1 MRFAKS
7 QASVVTKS
15 SGCNQIKRKKM
26 IILEKPY
33 VSTPLVAYLEEK
45 QIPVLHNEMAAQ
57 LTVEG
62 HRLNLLDDKQFVEKY
77 NQTHQL
83 YAVSE
88 NALVWLYAQLPES
101 ELVKKVKILKDK
113 AEFRRICQQIYP
125 DFYYKEVEMKALR
138 SLNPDELPL
147 PLVLKPA
154 VGFLSVGVYIVRSKE
169 EWQAALDDIDQ
180 NFAKQCAVFP
190 DTVVRS
196 EMFVLEQ
203 FIEGEEYAV
212 DAYYDAEGKP
222 NIINIFHHIFKSET
236 DVSDRLYC
244 MSKQIFEANYPA
256 FNQFCIDLNGVLGL
270 KNFPMHVEFRVD
282 KHTCRAIPI
291 EVNPLRFAGM
301 CLNDLTRHT
310 CHLLP
315 VQAYFEGT
323 HPDYATMW
331 NGIEND
337 VFSFIVLDKPY
348 DTNRALD
355 FERIKRHFHGVL
367 ETRDIMNPAMSIWG
381 FLFMQ
386 TTPEHK
392 EELHEIL
399 HSTLEEFMV

>member
-1 MRFAKS
+1 
-7 QASVVTKS
+7 
-15 SGCNQIKRKKM
+15 M

-33 VSTPLVAYLEEK
+33 VSAPLVAYLEEK

-57 LTVEG
+57 LTAEG
-62 HRLNLLDDKQFVEKY
+62 HHLNLLDDKQFSEQYLKKE
-77 NQTHQL
+77 QL

-113 AEFRRICQQIYP
+113 VAFRRICQQIYP

-138 SLNPDELPL
+138 SLNPNELPL

-154 VGFLSVGVYIVRSKE
+154 VGFLSVGVYIVRNKE
-169 EWQAALDDIDQ
+169 EWQAALDDIDR

-190 DTVVRS
+190 ETVVRS
-196 EMFVLEQ
+196 EKFILEQ
-203 FIEGEEYAV
+203 CIEGEEYAV

-244 MSKQIFEANYPA
+244 MSKQIFESNYPA
-256 FNQFCIDLNGVLGL
+256 FNQFCIDLNGALGL
-270 KNFPMHVEFRVD
+270 RNFPMHVEFRVD
-282 KHTCRAIPI
+282 KNTGRAIPI

-301 CLNDLTRHT
+301 CLNDLTLHT

-315 VQAYFEGT
+315 VQAYFEGI

-337 VFSFIVLDKPY
+337 VFSFVVLDKPY
-348 DTNRALD
+348 DTNRKLD

-381 FLFMQ
+381 FLFTQ

-399 HSTLEEFMV
+399 HSSLEEFMV

>member
-1 MRFAKS
+1 
-7 QASVVTKS
+7 
-15 SGCNQIKRKKM
+15 M

-33 VSTPLVAYLEEK
+33 VSAPLVAYLEEK
-45 QIPVLHNEMAAQ
+45 QVPVLHNDMAELLKQ
-57 LTVEG
+57 QG
-62 HRLNLLDDKQFVEKY
+62 HCLNLLDDQQFVEQYQQSGK
-77 NQTHQL
+77 L

-113 AEFRRICQQIYP
+113 AAFRRICQQIYP

-138 SLNPDELPL
+138 SLDPDELPL
-147 PLVLKPA
+147 PLVLKPS

-169 EWQAALDDIDQ
+169 EWNAALNDIDL

-196 EMFVLEQ
+196 ENFVLEQ

-212 DAYYDAEGKP
+212 DAYYDSEGKP
-222 NIINIFHHIFKSET
+222 NIINIFHHIFKDET

-244 MSKQIFEANYPA
+244 MSKQIFETNYPA
-256 FNQFCIDLNGVLGL
+256 FNQFCIDLNGVLQL

-282 KHTCRAIPI
+282 RNTGRAIPI

-310 CHLLP
+310 CGLLP
-315 VQAYFEGT
+315 VKAFFEGT

-348 DTNRALD
+348 DTNRKLD
-355 FERIKRHFHGVL
+355 FERIRRHFHGVL
-367 ETRDIMNPAMSIWG
+367 ETRDIQNPAISIWG
-381 FLFMQ
+381 FLFTK
-386 TTPEHK
+386 TTPQHK
-392 EELHEIL
+392 DELKEIL
-399 HSTLEEFMV
+399 FSDLQEFMI

>member
-1 MRFAKS
+1 
-7 QASVVTKS
+7 
-15 SGCNQIKRKKM
+15 M

-33 VSTPLVAYLEEK
+33 VSAPLVAYLEEK
-45 QIPVLHNEMAAQ
+45 QIPVLHNDMAEMLKQ
-57 LTVEG
+57 QG
-62 HRLNLLDDKQFVEKY
+62 HCLNLLDDQQFVEQYQQSGK
-77 NQTHQL
+77 L

-101 ELVKKVKILKDK
+101 ELVKKLKILKDK
-113 AEFRRICQQIYP
+113 AAFRRICQQIYP

-138 SLNPDELPL
+138 SLDPDELPL
-147 PLVLKPA
+147 PLVLKPS

-169 EWQAALDDIDQ
+169 EWNAALNDIDL

-196 EMFVLEQ
+196 ENFVLEQ

-212 DAYYDAEGKP
+212 DAYYDSEGKP
-222 NIINIFHHIFKSET
+222 NIINIFHHIFKDET

-244 MSKQIFEANYPA
+244 MSKQIFETNYPA
-256 FNQFCIDLNGVLGL
+256 FNQFCIDLNGVLQL

-282 KHTCRAIPI
+282 RNTGRAIPI

-310 CHLLP
+310 CGLLP
-315 VQAYFEGT
+315 VKAFFEGT

-348 DTNRALD
+348 DTNRKLD
-355 FERIKRHFHGVL
+355 FERIRRHFHGVL
-367 ETRDIMNPAMSIWG
+367 ETRDIQNPAMSIWG
-381 FLFMQ
+381 FLFTK
-386 TTPEHK
+386 TTPQHK
-392 EELHEIL
+392 DELKEIL
-399 HSTLEEFMV
+399 FSDLQEFMI

>member
-1 MRFAKS
+1 
-7 QASVVTKS
+7 
-15 SGCNQIKRKKM
+15 M

-33 VSTPLVAYLEEK
+33 VSAPLVAYLEEK
-45 QIPVLHNEMAAQ
+45 QLPVLHNDMADLLKQ
-57 LTVEG
+57 QG
-62 HRLNLLDDKQFVEKY
+62 HRLHLLDDQQFVEQY
-77 NQTHQL
+77 NQTGKL

-101 ELVKKVKILKDK
+101 ELVQKVKILKDK
-113 AEFRRICQQIYP
+113 AAFRRICQQIYP

-138 SLNPDELPL
+138 SLDPDTLPL
-147 PLVLKPA
+147 PLVLKPS

-190 DTVVRS
+190 ETVVRS

-222 NIINIFHHIFKSET
+222 HIINIFHHIFKSET

-244 MSKQIFEANYPA
+244 MSKQIFESNYPA
-256 FNQFCIDLNGVLGL
+256 FNQFCIDLNGVLQL

-282 KHTCRAIPI
+282 KRTGQAIPI

-310 CHLLP
+310 CGLLP
-315 VQAYFEGT
+315 VQAFFEGT

-331 NGIEND
+331 DGIEND
-337 VFSFIVLDKPY
+337 VFSFVVLDKPY
-348 DTNRALD
+348 DTNRKLD
-355 FERIKRHFHGVL
+355 FERIRRHFHGVL
-367 ETRDIMNPAMSIWG
+367 ETRDIQNPAMSIWG
-381 FLFMQ
+381 FLFTK
-386 TTPEHK
+386 TTPEHRD
-392 EELHEIL
+392 ELQEIL
-399 HSTLEEFMV
+399 HTSLEEFMA

>member
-1 MRFAKS
+1 
-7 QASVVTKS
+7 
-15 SGCNQIKRKKM
+15 M

-33 VSTPLVAYLEEK
+33 VSAPLVAYLEEK
-45 QIPVLHNEMAAQ
+45 QLPVLHNDMADLLKQ
-57 LTVEG
+57 QG
-62 HRLNLLDDKQFVEKY
+62 HRLHLLDDQRFVEQY
-77 NQTHQL
+77 NQTGKL

-101 ELVKKVKILKDK
+101 ELVQKVKILKDK
-113 AEFRRICQQIYP
+113 AAFRRICQQIYP

-138 SLNPDELPL
+138 SLDPDTLPL
-147 PLVLKPA
+147 PLVLKPS

-190 DTVVRS
+190 ETVVRS

-222 NIINIFHHIFKSET
+222 HIINIFHHIFKSET

-244 MSKQIFEANYPA
+244 MSKQIFESNYPA
-256 FNQFCIDLNGVLGL
+256 FNQFCIDLNGVLQL
-270 KNFPMHVEFRVD
+270 KNFPRHVEFRVD
-282 KHTCRAIPI
+282 KRSGQAIPI

-310 CHLLP
+310 CGLLP
-315 VQAYFEGT
+315 VQAFFEGT

-331 NGIEND
+331 DGIEND
-337 VFSFIVLDKPY
+337 VFSFVVLDKPY
-348 DTNRALD
+348 DTNRKLD
-355 FERIKRHFHGVL
+355 FDRVRRHFHGVL
-367 ETRDIMNPAMSIWG
+367 ETRDIQNPAMSIWG
-381 FLFMQ
+381 FLFTK
-386 TTPEHK
+386 TTPEHRD
-392 EELHEIL
+392 ELQEIL
-399 HSTLEEFMV
+399 HTSLEEFMA

>member
-1 MRFAKS
+1 
-7 QASVVTKS
+7 
-15 SGCNQIKRKKM
+15 M

-33 VSTPLVAYLEEK
+33 VSAPLAAYLEES
-45 QIPVLHNEMAAQ
+45 QIPVLYNDMAIS
-57 LTVEG
+57 LMVDG
-62 HRLNLLDDKQFVEKY
+62 YRLNMMDDKHFIEEYQK
-77 NQTHQL
+77 QKKL

-113 AEFRRICQQIYP
+113 AAFRRICQQIYP

-138 SLNPDELPL
+138 NLNPDELPL
-147 PLVLKPA
+147 PLVLKPS

-169 EWQAALDDIDQ
+169 EWLKALDDIDK

-190 DTVVRS
+190 ETVVRS
-196 EMFVLEQ
+196 EKFVLEQ

-222 NIINIFHHIFKSET
+222 NIINIFHHIFKDET

-244 MSKQIFEANYPA
+244 MSKHIFETNYPR
-256 FNQFCIDLNGVLGL
+256 FNQFCVDLNGVLQL

-282 KHTCRAIPI
+282 KHTGKAIPI

-310 CHLLP
+310 CNLLP
-315 VQAYFEGT
+315 VKAFFENT

-331 NGIEND
+331 KGIEED
-337 VFSFIVLDKPY
+337 VFSFVVLDKPFET
-348 DTNRALD
+348 DKALD
-355 FERIKRHFHGVL
+355 FEAIKRHFHGVL

-381 FLFMQ
+381 FLFTQ
-386 TTPEHK
+386 TDPEHK
-392 EELHEIL
+392 EELKEIL
-399 HSTLEEFMV
+399 HSSLEEFII

>member
-1 MRFAKS
+1 
-7 QASVVTKS
+7 
-15 SGCNQIKRKKM
+15 M

-33 VSTPLVAYLEEK
+33 VSAPLVAYLEDK
-45 QIPVLHNEMAAQ
+45 QIPVLHNDMAEVLKQ
-57 LTVEG
+57 QG
-62 HRLNLLDDKQFVEKY
+62 HKLNLLDDKAFVEKY
-77 NQTHQL
+77 EQSHQL

-113 AEFRRICQQIYP
+113 AAFRRICQQIYP

-154 VGFLSVGVYIVRSKE
+154 VGFLSVGVYIVRDKA
-169 EWQAALDDIDQ
+169 EWQAALDDIDR

-196 EMFVLEQ
+196 EKFVLEQ

-244 MSKQIFEANYPA
+244 MSKQIFESNYPA
-256 FNQFCIDLNGVLGL
+256 FNQFCIDLNGALGL
-270 KNFPMHVEFRVD
+270 RNFPMHVEFRVD
-282 KHTCRAIPI
+282 KNTGRAIPI

-310 CHLLP
+310 CGLLP
-315 VQAYFEGT
+315 VQAFFEGT

-337 VFSFIVLDKPY
+337 VFSFVVLDKPY
-348 DTNRALD
+348 DTNRKLD

-381 FLFMQ
+381 FLFTQ
-386 TTPEHK
+386 TAPEHK
-392 EELHEIL
+392 AELQEIL
-399 HSTLEEFMV
+399 HSTLEEFMI

>member
-1 MRFAKS
+1 
-7 QASVVTKS
+7 
-15 SGCNQIKRKKM
+15 M

-33 VSTPLVAYLEEK
+33 VSAPLVAYLEEK
-45 QIPVLHNEMAAQ
+45 QIPVLHNDMAAQ
-57 LTVEG
+57 LTTEG
-62 HRLNLLDDKQFVEKY
+62 HHLNLLDDKQFKEQYLQKE
-77 NQTHQL
+77 QL

-88 NALVWLYAQLPES
+88 NALVWLYAQLPDS
-101 ELVKKVKILKDK
+101 ELVQKVKILKDK
-113 AEFRRICQQIYP
+113 VKFRRICQQIYP
-125 DFYYKEVEMKALR
+125 DFYYKEVEMKELR
-138 SLNPDELPL
+138 QLNPDELPL
-147 PLVLKPA
+147 PFVLKPA
-154 VGFLSVGVYIVRSKE
+154 VGFLSVGVYIVRNKA
-169 EWQAALDDIDQ
+169 EWQAALDDIDR

-196 EMFVLEQ
+196 EKFILEQ
-203 FIEGEEYAV
+203 CIEGEEYAV
-212 DAYYDAEGKP
+212 DAYYDAKGKP

-244 MSKQIFEANYPA
+244 MSKQIFESNYPA
-256 FNQFCIDLNGVLGL
+256 FNQFCIDLNGALGL
-270 KNFPMHVEFRVD
+270 RNFPMHVEFRVD
-282 KHTCRAIPI
+282 KNTGRAIPI

-301 CLNDLTRHT
+301 CLNDITRHT
-310 CHLLP
+310 CGLLP

-337 VFSFIVLDKPY
+337 VFSFVVLDKPY
-348 DTNRALD
+348 DTNRKLD

-381 FLFMQ
+381 FLFTQ
-386 TTPEHK
+386 TAPEHK
-392 EELHEIL
+392 AELQEIL

>member
-1 MRFAKS
+1 
-7 QASVVTKS
+7 
-15 SGCNQIKRKKM
+15 M

-33 VSTPLVAYLEEK
+33 VSAPLVAYLEEK
-45 QIPVLHNEMAAQ
+45 QIPVLHNDMAEVLKQ
-57 LTVEG
+57 QG
-62 HRLNLLDDKQFVEKY
+62 HRLNLLDDKAFVEKY
-77 NQTHQL
+77 EQSHQL

-113 AEFRRICQQIYP
+113 AAFRRICQQIYP
-125 DFYYKEVEMKALR
+125 DFYYKEVEMKTLR

-154 VGFLSVGVYIVRSKE
+154 VGFLSVGVYIVRNKA
-169 EWQAALDDIDQ
+169 EWQAALDDIDR

-196 EMFVLEQ
+196 EKFVLEQ

-244 MSKQIFEANYPA
+244 MSKQIFESNYPA
-256 FNQFCIDLNGVLGL
+256 FNQFCIDLNGALGL
-270 KNFPMHVEFRVD
+270 RNFPMHVEFRVD
-282 KHTCRAIPI
+282 KNTGRAIPI

-310 CHLLP
+310 CGLLP
-315 VQAYFEGT
+315 VQAFFEGT
-323 HPDYATMW
+323 RPDYATMW

-337 VFSFIVLDKPY
+337 VFSFVVLDKPY
-348 DTNRALD
+348 DTNRKLD

-381 FLFMQ
+381 FLFTQ
-386 TTPEHK
+386 TAPEHK
-392 EELHEIL
+392 AELQEIL
-399 HSTLEEFMV
+399 HSTLEEFML